1 MKVYPTNN
9 ILGKDTTLETCM
21 GGKENTVPAKCNFIS
36 YLAKTSYAMQS
47 DMLLHWT
54 LNTPII
60 QN

>member
-47 DMLLHWT
+47 DMLLH
-54 LNTPII
+54 
-60 QN
+60 